1 MYVLIPEEWRIDR
14 WKTLPK
20 AVLICIEDVRRLLRL
35 ITRAP
40 NLTPSHPVS
49 HHFLELRRILKS
61 DDKHSIPTVE

>member
-1 MYVLIPEEWRIDR
+1 MYVLIPEEWRIER

-35 ITRAP
+35 ITRAL

-49 HHFLELRRILKS
+49 PRLTSFSR
-61 DDKHSIPTVE
+61 T